1 MKTFTDC
8 LPCFLRQAIQAARL
22 SGAGEEGQRKI
33 ADAAEE
39 FLKTVKLSDSPPM
52 ISRNMH
58 VIIRKML
65 DDPDPYRKVKDKY
78 NRLAMSMY
86 PFLKEKVRNSRDPL
100 LTAVRTAIAGNVIDF
115 GSQLEFE
122 LDSDVNDVLTKEFA
136 VFDYEALKE
145 SLAAERDILYLGD
158 NTGETVF
165 DRVLIEEIIG
175 RFGSRIKYAVKEGPI
190 INDATR
196 EDAVFAGLDKV
207 AEIVST
213 GCNSPG
219 IVLEY
224 CSGEFLE
231 LYKNSRLIIS
241 KGQGNFETLN
251 AEKRPIYFLFKIKCD
266 VVAAFTGLKNGSILI
281 KKN

>member
-1 MKTFTDC
+1 
-8 LPCFLRQAIQAARL
+8 
-22 SGAGEEGQRKI
+22 
-33 ADAAEE
+33 
-39 FLKTVKLSDSPPM
+39 SDSPPM